1 MQIIDEEYSKL
12 KADSIMLSQIAG
24 YVEDFCEDEH
34 DTTLIAVVALLADYY
49 YLKSE
54 DLDQTLTRLK
64 RYRTN

>member
-1 MQIIDEEYSKL
+1 MQITDEEYSKL

-34 DTTLIAVVALLADYY
+34 DTTLIAVVTLLTDYY

-54 DLDQTLTRLK
+54 ELGQTLTRLK
-64 RYRTN
+64 RYRIN